1 MFTAAS
7 VFFSERI
14 KKIVVDTEDP
24 IIYCIDCR
32 SLYKDINRGGLI
44 REYVLEGSTELLRL
58 LY

>member
-1 MFTAAS
+1 MCTAAS

-24 IIYCIDCR
+24 IIYCIECR

-44 REYVLEGSTELLRL
+44 REYVLEGTGFCIR
-58 LY
+58 

>member
-32 SLYKDINRGGLI
+32 SLYKDVNRGGLI
-44 REYVLEGSTELLRL
+44 REYVLEGTGFCIR
-58 LY
+58 